1 MVNSCTS
8 VYSCLASASVHQ
20 RKVTVNCYSDVLSDQ
35 NEICSSDGEME
46 SVTESETES
55 CIVSGRSVKKLSMIV
70 IGRVCGRASGLS
82 VHARISGVLS
92 ELRIL
97 MKSPVAQ

>member
-46 SVTESETES
+46 SVSETES
-55 CIVSGRSVKKLSMIV
+55 CIASVRSVKKLNVIV